1 MPVFG
6 KSTARKQTE
15 APVKAD
21 PVEAEATR
29 LGDPRGESRQELRLQ
44 AICECTNPPQR
55 VECMIVDITGSGAR
69 VEFTATDRIPDT
81 FKLYV
86 SSVNVVLEC
95 QVMWRKQNQLGVKHI
110 IKPLA

>member
-6 KSTARKQTE
+6 KATALKQTE
-15 APVKAD
+15 PPVAAGPAD
-21 PVEAEATR
+21 PEATR
-29 LGDPRGESRQELRLQ
+29 LGDPRRETRQDLRLQ
-44 AICECTNPPQR
+44 AICECANPPQR
-55 VECMIVDITGSGAR
+55 LECMIVDITGSGAR
-69 VEFTATDRIPDT
+69 VEFAATNRIPDT

-95 QVMWRKQNQLGVKHI
+95 QVMWREHNQLGVKHI